1 MIGKATDFKL
11 QLVTKE
17 FTLAMREMH
26 RRLRNSVTYQ
36 QVIDHEVGR
45 VMESAA
51 QKTGSASRQKIRAT
65 VARKSIFTV
74 KGKRWGTKNFK
85 TGREWR
91 LPDDVWT
98 GIKVRRDAML
108 TRKLAAVGITKRSW
122 VDIAEKMGQQIN
134 VAGFV
139 QTARVEPNTSANTE
153 TRGVASTS
161 SFIRS
166 IKNQSPLLDM
176 PATQG
181 IRAFFAAVAGRVN
194 YFHTNVK
201 RAVFTDLADAARKYK
216 GMNIRY

>member
-45 VMESAA
+45 VMESSA
-51 QKTGSASRQKIRAT
+51 KNTGSASRQKIRAT

-74 KGKRWGTKNFK
+74 RGKRWGTKNFK
-85 TGREWR
+85 TGKQWR

-98 GIKVRRDAML
+98 GMQNQREAIL

-122 VDIAEKMGQQIN
+122 LNIAEKMGQQIT

-139 QTARVEPNTSANTE
+139 QSSRVERDTSGNTD
-153 TRGVASTS
+153 TRGVASTT

-166 IKNQSPLLDM
+166 IKNKHPLLDV

-201 RAVFTDLADAARKYK
+201 KAVFTDLADAAKKYK